1 MLVSSG
7 YISMGGIDT
16 NRSINGEL
24 QQSYFGTIGLND
36 TNARKLAGKPT
47 NASEIAL
54 LDFYGKNYQFVIT
67 DPTGG
72 GKVFYDVDL
81 AATAVAAGWDGN
93 AKLVFIIG
101 NPGLSLSP
109 ENQPVF
115 TSYYINTPSALYIQ
129 GTYPNGIEIRNYG
142 YIVGKGGKGGAY
154 PAGTKF
160 AGGYDGQ
167 EGQSAMTVLTP
178 VTIYNHGVIGGGGGG
193 GGGGRTADNAS
204 AGGGAGGACFGETVV
219 GAYYAGYV
227 SPTVTTGG
235 ISGKTLDPPYGGY
248 GQDRWGYNGGDGGN
262 LGQPGTAGSPADA
275 YITIRETIFIEGGGA
290 GGAGGA
296 AIRVGNQ
303 NITWA
308 LEGTIYGA
316 RY

>member
-7 YISMGGIDT
+7 YIAMGGT
-16 NRSINGEL
+16 APNRSISNEL
-24 QQSYFGTIGLND
+24 QKAGDATIGLND
-36 TNARKLAGKPT
+36 TDARRLAGLDT
-47 NASEIAL
+47 NGSTISL
-54 LDFYGKNYQFVIT
+54 LDFYGKNYQFTIT

-72 GKVFYDVDL
+72 GKVFYDVNL
-81 AATAVAAGWDGN
+81 YATAVAAGWDRN
-93 AKLVFIIG
+93 AKLIFVIG
-101 NPGLSLSP
+101 DSSKALSP

-115 TSYYINTPSALYIQ
+115 TSYYINTPSALYIE
-129 GTYPNGIEIRNYG
+129 GTYPNGVQIINYG
-142 YIVGKGGKGGAY
+142 YIVGKGGAGGSY

-167 EGQSAMTVLTP
+167 AGQSAITVLTP
-178 VTIYNHGVIGGGGGG
+178 VTIYNYGIIGGGGGG

-204 AGGGAGGACFGETVV
+204 AGGGAGGACFGDTVV

-235 ISGKTLDPPYGGY
+235 KSGKTLDPPYGGY
-248 GQDRWGYNGGDGGN
+248 GTDRWGYNGGDGGD

-275 YITIRETIFIEGGGA
+275 YITIRETVFIEGGGA
-290 GGAGGA
+290 GGAGGS

-303 NITWA
+303 YITWGY
-308 LEGTIYGA
+308 EGTIYGA